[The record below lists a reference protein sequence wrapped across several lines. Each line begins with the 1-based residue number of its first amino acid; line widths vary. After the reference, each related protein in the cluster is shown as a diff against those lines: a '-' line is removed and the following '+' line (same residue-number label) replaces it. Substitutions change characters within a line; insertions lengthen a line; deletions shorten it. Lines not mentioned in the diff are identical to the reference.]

1 MELTLSNPS
10 IPLNVLTT
18 VVLGQLQSKV
28 QLVNGPTTS
37 LKVDDSTKLTGDVN
51 VTRYLIRSNNLLNEQ
66 QSVNQREASLVDALL
81 LKDASI
87 AADLVKQR
95 QHSFLVSDN
104 ASLVDYL
111 AWSVLSGTL
120 QEQEYVAAVQA
131 TQVIQDTIALQQKAI
146 SDAANAANATPAVS
160 IPGCDPTTNPLDIFR
175 IRIATQLSSV
185 TNIDPATIYRAID
198 IPRQLDHGD
207 FALALPRL
215 RVKGNPAQLAKEWAA
230 AFVPV
235 DDYILEA
242 TPIGPFL
249 NYRINTR
256 LLIKHTLELAS
267 ARVEA
272 FGANASGAGK
282 KAIVE
287 FSSPNIA
294 KPFHAGHLRSTIIGS
309 FIRNVYAANG
319 WDVIAMNYLGDWGK
333 QYGLLAIGYSRHGC
347 EQKLLED
354 PIKHL
359 YDVYV
364 QINRDAED
372 EPTIHDEARAY
383 FKKMEDGDESALA
396 LWRRFRDL
404 SIVKYQEVYG
414 RLNIEFD
421 VYSGESQVGKGM
433 EEAMAM
439 LESTG
444 LLQESQGAKV
454 IDLEKYKLGVSV
466 VQKSDG
472 TTLYITRDI
481 GAAKERYERYKFDKM
496 IYVVAAQQDLHLKQL
511 FKTLEL
517 MGFDWADRVEHVNF
531 GMVQGMSTR
540 KGTVVFLEDILD
552 EAQEVMHDQMRKNE
566 AKYAEIPE
574 PLRVADEIGISGVKI
589 QDNAARR
596 VKNYAF
602 DRNRMFSFEGD
613 TGPYIQYAHARLC
626 SIERKSGL
634 KVNLDA
640 DTNLLT
646 EEGALNIMRTVAQ
659 YPDLVKSLMNAYE
672 PCNVVTYALNLSHD
686 ISAVFDTLWVRG
698 TEPAVA
704 DARLLMYWCA
714 RVTLGNAMRLLG
726 LRPLERM

>member
-1 MELTLSNPS
+1 MDLTLSTTS
-10 IPLNVLTT
+10 VPLNVLA
-18 VVLGQLQSKV
+18 VFIFGQLQSKV
-28 QLVNGPTTS
+28 QLLTGPLTNIKVNDNTV
-37 LKVDDSTKLTGDVN
+37 LQGDVN
-51 VTRYLIRSNNLLNEQ
+51 VTRYLIRSNQLLNEQ
-66 QSVNQREASLVDALL
+66 TNQQAAALVDILL
-81 LKDASI
+81 LKDAETVSS
-87 AADLVKQR
+87 LVQQKK
-95 QHSFLVSDN
+95 HAFLLSDN
-104 ASLVDYL
+104 AGLVDYL
-111 AWSVLSGTL
+111 AWSVLSNGATSDDNIKA
-120 QEQEYVAAVQA
+120 YVASVQD
-131 TQVIQDTIALQQKAI
+131 TSVIQETLALQQKLGQDATD
-146 SDAANAANATPAVS
+146 SAANVS

-175 IRIATQLSSV
+175 LRIATQLSKV
-185 TNIDPATIYRAID
+185 TQIEPAVIYRAID

-230 AFVPV
+230 AFVKS
-235 DDYILEA
+235 DDYILGA
-242 TPIGPFL
+242 TPVGPFL
-249 NYRINTR
+249 NYRINTN
-256 LLIKHTLELAS
+256 LLIKHTLEMAS
-267 ARVEA
+267 ARVED
-272 FGANASGAGK
+272 FGSNKSGAGK

-333 QYGLLAIGYSRHGC
+333 QYGLLAIGFARHGD
-347 EQKLLED
+347 EQKLQDD

-383 FKKMEDGDESALA
+383 FKKMEDGDETALA
-396 LWRRFRDL
+396 LWRRFRDF
-404 SIVKYQEVYG
+404 SIIKYQQVYG
-414 RLNIEFD
+414 RLNIAFD
-421 VYSGESQVGKGM
+421 VYSGESQVGQGM

-439 LESTG
+439 LQSTG
-444 LLQESQGAKV
+444 LLQDSEGAKV
-454 IDLEKYKLGVSV
+454 IDLEKYKLGTTV
-466 VQKSDG
+466 VQKRDG
-472 TTLYITRDI
+472 TTLYLTRDI
-481 GAAKERYERYKFDKM
+481 GAAKERYEKYKFDKM

-517 MGFDWADRVEHVNF
+517 MGFEWADRVEHVNF

-552 EAQEVMHDQMRKNE
+552 EAQEVMHEQMRKNE
-566 AKYAEIPE
+566 AKYAEVPE

-589 QDNAARR
+589 QDNSARR
-596 VKNYAF
+596 VKNYSF

-613 TGPYIQYAHARLC
+613 TGPYIQYAHARMC

-634 KVNLDA
+634 KVNLNANTD
-640 DTNLLT
+640 LLT
-646 EEGALNIMRTVAQ
+646 EEGALNILRTVAQ

-672 PCNVVTYALNLSHD
+672 PCNVVTYAFNLSHE

-698 TEPAVA
+698 ADPAVA